1 MPPRRTPSAGN
12 PKNQTALIALES
24 VNVDLNGTRVL
35 HDVTWSLEP
44 GRHWAVLGANG
55 AGKSTFLRLLRGE
68 LWPAP
73 IDGGRRTYCLD
84 GTPTESPIG
93 ARMHIALVSAEQQTR
108 YMRTEWQMKCWQV
121 AFTGLFDGDLVYHH
135 PSAEQLEQVRRTLRT
150 LDIEHLW
157 DADFHKLSQGQ
168 LRRVLIAR
176 ALVRRPKVL
185 ICDEIGVGLDRSSR
199 SALLAT
205 VECAVN
211 DGAQL
216 LMTSHRREELL
227 DVITDHLELADGRVH
242 AAHLHD
248 PIASPAHAPAAAGAV
263 EHAVADA
270 NSPAATDDFILDLQN
285 VTVALDEGATVVLR
299 NVDWRID
306 RGQHWMLL
314 GDNGAGKTSLLRLIM
329 GDLWPAAGGRIDR
342 FGERGFADVWQI
354 KRRIGYVSH
363 ELQARYHH
371 DITARQVVG
380 TGFTASVGWL
390 SRLDP
395 DQERR
400 VDAVLGDLGLSAL
413 ADRSLQQMSYG
424 QVRKVLV
431 ARALVHQPRLLI
443 LDEVFDGLDAQF
455 RAELIV
461 LFERLSR
468 NMSIILVSHHD
479 GDALPCITHRLTIAD
494 GRAKA

>member
-1 MPPRRTPSAGN
+1 MPLA
-12 PKNQTALIALES
+12 QTALIALEH

-35 HDVTWSLEP
+35 HDITWSLEP

-55 AGKSTFLRLLRGE
+55 AGKSTFLRFLRGE
-68 LWPAP
+68 IWPAP

-93 ARMHIALVSAEQQTR
+93 VRMHIALVSAEQQTR

-135 PSAEQLEQVRRTLRT
+135 PTTEQLEQVRRTLRT

-199 SALLAT
+199 SALLST
-205 VECAVN
+205 VERAVH

-227 DVITDHLELADGRVH
+227 DVITDQLELSGGRTC
-242 AAHLHD
+242 ATHLHD
-248 PIASPAHAPAAAGAV
+248 PIASSAPAPVRENAYANT
-263 EHAVADA
+263 VA
-270 NSPAATDDFILDLQN
+270 PAELDDFILDLQN
-285 VTVALDEGATVVLR
+285 VTVALDEGATIVLR
-299 NVDWRID
+299 NVDWRIN

-342 FGERGFADVWQI
+342 FGARGFADVWQI

-400 VDAVLGDLGLSAL
+400 VDEVLADLGLTPL
-413 ADRSLQQMSYG
+413 ADRSLQHMSYG

-455 RAELIV
+455 RAELIA
-461 LFERLSR
+461 LFERLSQTT
-468 NMSIILVSHHD
+468 SIILVSHHD
-479 GDALPCITHRLTIAD
+479 GDALPCITHRMTVAD
-494 GRAKA
+494 GRTTP

>member
-1 MPPRRTPSAGN
+1 MPLA
-12 PKNQTALIALES
+12 QTALIALEH

-35 HDVTWSLEP
+35 HDITWSLEP

-68 LWPAP
+68 IWPAP

-93 ARMHIALVSAEQQTR
+93 VRMHIALVSAEQQTR

-135 PSAEQLEQVRRTLRT
+135 PTTEQLEQVRRTLRT

-199 SALLAT
+199 SALLST
-205 VECAVN
+205 VERAVH

-227 DVITDHLELADGRVH
+227 DVITDQLELSGGRTC
-242 AAHLHD
+242 ATHLHD
-248 PIASPAHAPAAAGAV
+248 PIASSAPAPVRENAYANTAA
-263 EHAVADA
+263 
-270 NSPAATDDFILDLQN
+270 PAELDDFILDLQN
-285 VTVALDEGATVVLR
+285 VTVALDEGATIVLR
-299 NVDWRID
+299 NVDWRIN

-342 FGERGFADVWQI
+342 FGARGFADVWQI

-400 VDAVLGDLGLSAL
+400 VDEVLADLGLTPL
-413 ADRSLQQMSYG
+413 ADRSLQHMSYG

-443 LDEVFDGLDAQF
+443 LDEVFDGLDAHF
-455 RAELIV
+455 RAELIA
-461 LFERLSR
+461 LFERLSQTT
-468 NMSIILVSHHD
+468 SIILVSHHD
-479 GDALPCITHRLTIAD
+479 GDALPCITHRMTVAD
-494 GRAKA
+494 GRATP

>member
-1 MPPRRTPSAGN
+1 MPPRRTPRTKIPLA
-12 PKNQTALIALES
+12 QTALIALEH

-35 HDVTWSLEP
+35 HDITWSLEP

-68 LWPAP
+68 IWPAP

-93 ARMHIALVSAEQQTR
+93 VRMHIALVSAEQQTR

-135 PSAEQLEQVRRTLRT
+135 PTTEQLEQVRRTLRT

-199 SALLAT
+199 SALLST
-205 VECAVN
+205 VERAVH

-227 DVITDHLELADGRVH
+227 DVITDQLELSGGRTC
-242 AAHLHD
+242 ATHLHD
-248 PIASPAHAPAAAGAV
+248 PIASSAPAPVRENAYANT
-263 EHAVADA
+263 VA
-270 NSPAATDDFILDLQN
+270 PAELDDFILDLQN
-285 VTVALDEGATVVLR
+285 VTVALDEGATIVLR
-299 NVDWRID
+299 NVDWRIN

-342 FGERGFADVWQI
+342 FGARGFADVWQI

-400 VDAVLGDLGLSAL
+400 VDEVLADLGLTPL
-413 ADRSLQQMSYG
+413 ADRSLQHMSYG

-455 RAELIV
+455 RAELIA
-461 LFERLSR
+461 LFERLSQTT
-468 NMSIILVSHHD
+468 SIILVSHHD
-479 GDALPCITHRLTIAD
+479 GDALPCITHRMTVAD
-494 GRAKA
+494 GRTTP

>member
-1 MPPRRTPSAGN
+1 MPLA
-12 PKNQTALIALES
+12 QTALIALEH

-35 HDVTWSLEP
+35 HDITWSLEP

-68 LWPAP
+68 IWPAP

-93 ARMHIALVSAEQQTR
+93 VRMHIALVSAEQQTR

-135 PSAEQLEQVRRTLRT
+135 PTTEQLEQVRRTLRT

-199 SALLAT
+199 SALLST
-205 VECAVN
+205 VERAVH

-227 DVITDHLELADGRVH
+227 DVITDQLELSGGRTC
-242 AAHLHD
+242 ATHLHD
-248 PIASPAHAPAAAGAV
+248 PIASSAPAPVRENAYANTAA
-263 EHAVADA
+263 
-270 NSPAATDDFILDLQN
+270 PAELDDFILDLQN
-285 VTVALDEGATVVLR
+285 VTVALDEGATIVLR
-299 NVDWRID
+299 NVDWRIN

-342 FGERGFADVWQI
+342 FGARGFADVWQI

-400 VDAVLGDLGLSAL
+400 VDEVLADLGLTPL
-413 ADRSLQQMSYG
+413 ADRSLQHMSYG

-455 RAELIV
+455 RAELIA
-461 LFERLSR
+461 LFERLSQTT
-468 NMSIILVSHHD
+468 SIILVSHHD
-479 GDALPCITHRLTIAD
+479 GDALPCITHRMTVAD
-494 GRAKA
+494 GRATP